1 METVAAIKTL
11 IQQLAQSTDQ
21 FGRAEINDALRE
33 LQYSLETP
41 FDTVMRMSLDTC
53 QVAVARIGSDLG
65 LFKHLSQC
73 ASPQSAEELAD
84 HLGCGRELMSR
95 LLRYMASV
103 RMVQQTDDIKYISS
117 NITQTLAVP
126 GLEAGMRHAFENLWP
141 VLMALPDFLAERK
154 YPDIVD
160 AKDTAFQKAFNT
172 DQDCFHWLATQPTR
186 IANFKVLLTDERT
199 PNFLSTFPLEKELGS
214 WSAEPEKALFVD
226 IGGGMG
232 HACIRLREKYPNQ
245 PGRVILQDLPPVLQA
260 AQATLPLSGIESMPH
275 NFHTPQ
281 PVQGAKFYF
290 LRLILR
296 DFPDHQALE
305 ILQNIVPAMDA
316 ESRIVIDDGV
326 PPEKGARWAETGTDI
341 CIMSALG
348 SKERTQR
355 QWEELA
361 AKAGLQLQALYQYT
375 WPVVNAA
382 MVFSL
387 Q

>member
-41 FDTVMRMSLDTC
+41 FDTVMRMSLD
-53 QVAVARIGSDLG
+53 
-65 LFKHLSQC
+65 
-73 ASPQSAEELAD
+73 
-84 HLGCGRELMSR
+84 
-95 LLRYMASV
+95 
-103 RMVQQTDDIKYISS
+103 
-117 NITQTLAVP
+117 
-126 GLEAGMRHAFENLWP
+126 
-141 VLMALPDFLAERK
+141 

-172 DQDCFHWLATQPTR
+172 DQDCFRWLATQPTR

-199 PNFLSTFPLEKELGS
+199 PNFLSMFPLEKELGS

-260 AQATLPLSGIESMPH
+260 AQATQPLSGIESMPH

-281 PVQGAKFYF
+281 PVQGA
-290 LRLILR
+290 
-296 DFPDHQALE
+296 
-305 ILQNIVPAMDA
+305 
-316 ESRIVIDDGV
+316 S
-326 PPEKGARWAETGTDI
+326 
-341 CIMSALG
+341 
-348 SKERTQR
+348 
-355 QWEELA
+355 
-361 AKAGLQLQALYQYT
+361 
-375 WPVVNAA
+375 
-382 MVFSL
+382 
-387 Q
+387 